1 LSLTPTLLYPTY
13 CLKTIKTIVT
23 ICSCNQK
30 LLMGGGKEGTP
41 LEKFGAQEER
51 AGT

>member
-1 LSLTPTLLYPTY
+1 MQLQSEAAY
-13 CLKTIKTIVT
+13 
-23 ICSCNQK
+23 
-30 LLMGGGKEGTP
+30 GGGKEGTP